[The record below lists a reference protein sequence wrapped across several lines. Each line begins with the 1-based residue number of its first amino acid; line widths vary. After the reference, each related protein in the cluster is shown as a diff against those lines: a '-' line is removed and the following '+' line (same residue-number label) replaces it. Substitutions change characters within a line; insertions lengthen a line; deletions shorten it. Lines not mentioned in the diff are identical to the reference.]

1 MNLNNL
7 SGYNIIGLASSISI
21 FLGENLTADEL
32 ALLAAFIVTLG
43 DNLAILDD
51 RKIYKTKVTIDEE
64 KEKAS
69 RD

>member
-7 SGYNIIGLASSISI
+7 SGCNIIGLASSISI
-21 FLGENLTADEL
+21 LLGENLNAEEL
-32 ALLAAFIVTLG
+32 TLLAAFVVTLG
-43 DNLAILDD
+43 DNLAILAT
-51 RKIYKTKVTIDEE
+51 TKAIEEE

>member
-7 SGYNIIGLASSISI
+7 SGYNIIGLASYISI

-43 DNLAILDD
+43 DNLAILAT
-51 RKIYKTKVTIDEE
+51 TKSIDEE